1 MRQLPLPLHHVEP
14 PSLENFIAGG
24 NAECVAL
31 LRRIR
36 AGTREPRFVYLWGP
50 AGSGRSHLLAS
61 LSPPGELVRA
71 ALQADALIHAPPGA
85 LFLIDDCDALEP
97 AAEQALFALYN
108 RVQASEAGLTLI
120 ATGSQPPRF
129 TDVREDLRS
138 RFGWGL
144 VFRLQLLSDED
155 KARALV
161 AHAARRGVELAPDV
175 IPWLLTHQDR
185 DIRHLLELLDAFDR
199 YAFEQRRALTLAL
212 LREFAA
218 CGAMDNATAQR
229 DDSDGAPPA

>member
-1 MRQLPLPLHHVEP
+1 MKQLPLPLHHVEP

-36 AGTREPRFVYLWGP
+36 AGTREPRFIYLWGP

-71 ALQADALIHAPPGA
+71 TLQADMSIGDTPGA
-85 LFLIDDCDALEP
+85 LFLIDDCDTLDP
-97 AAEQALFALYN
+97 TGQQALFALYN
-108 RVQASEAGLTLI
+108 RVQASEAGMTLI
-120 ATGSQPPRF
+120 ATGRQPPLF
-129 TDVREDLRS
+129 TEVREDLRS

-155 KARALV
+155 KARALD

-199 YAFEQRRALTLAL
+199 YAFERQRALTLPL

-218 CGAMDNATAQR
+218 SGAMDNAAATR
-229 DDSDGAPPA
+229 DDSEGAPPA